1 MKSISFTL
9 LFLSAAL
16 IAAAVVYAVA
26 RAGPPGQDALRTI
39 MPTAKTTDPVKDG
52 PAYSRSGFD
61 ITPLA
66 QARIDELAKK
76 LTPEEAKIILNQGTE
91 AAFCGTLLDNKKN
104 GAYICRL
111 CALPL
116 FSSEHKFNSGTGWP
130 SFFQPFDRDHI
141 HYEKDNS
148 YGMQRIEITCTR
160 CGAHLGHV
168 FEDGPEPT
176 GLRYCLNSASLEFVE
191 RAADGAYP
199 WPDAAKPIATATAYF
214 GGGCFWGV
222 EDRFQQIPGVVNVVS
237 GYMGGKLDNPSYED
251 VCRHTTGH
259 AEVVRVD
266 YDPAR
271 VSYKQLL
278 AWFFKIHDATQLNRQ
293 GPDIGD
299 NYRSAIFTADDA
311 QLAEAN
317 AYIAELQQ
325 GDKYRGRKIVTQVQS
340 AKEAGRFWEAEQYH
354 QDYHERHGGSCAL
367 PPE

>member
-1 MKSISFTL
+1 MKPASFTL
-9 LFLSAAL
+9 LFVSAAL
-16 IAAAVVYAVA
+16 AAAAVVYAAA
-26 RAGPPGQDALRTI
+26 RHGPPGPEATRI
-39 MPTAKTTDPVKDG
+39 AMPTAKAADLGKDG
-52 PAYSRSGFD
+52 PVYSRSAFD
-61 ITPLA
+61 ITPLKPDRINDL
-66 QARIDELAKK
+66 ARK

-91 AAFCGTLLDNKKN
+91 PAFCGNLLDNKKH

-111 CALPL
+111 CSLPL

-141 HYEKDNS
+141 RYEKDNS
-148 YGMQRIEITCTR
+148 HGMMRIEIECAR

-191 RAADGAYP
+191 KAADGSMP
-199 WPDAAKPIATATAYF
+199 WPDEAKPIATTSAYF
-214 GGGCFWGV
+214 AGGCFWGV
-222 EDRFQQIPGVVNVVS
+222 EDRFQQIPGVINAVS

-271 VSYKQLL
+271 VSYKELL
-278 AWFFKIHDATQLNRQ
+278 KWFFKIHDPTQLNRQ

-299 NYRSAIFTADDA
+299 NYRSAIFAADEA
-311 QLAEAN
+311 QLNEAN
-317 AYIAELQQ
+317 AYIAELQKT
-325 GDKYRGRKIVTQVQS
+325 DKFKARKIVTQVQS
-340 AKEAGRFWEAEQYH
+340 VKEAGRFWEAEGYH

-367 PPE
+367 PSE